1 MPTNMLV
8 LKLLLAF
15 ALPLVSALKFDI
27 QAHPGG
33 ESAKQERCIR
43 NFVAKDQL
51 VVVTATVSGK
61 RGDGQTLNMHIKDA
75 VGNDYA
81 HPRDVAG
88 ENRFAFTSHADSAF
102 DVCFENILTAQ
113 QAVMSPTRSVE
124 LDIDIGADAKDW
136 SAIQAG
142 EKLKPMEAELRR
154 LSESA
159 KEVVDEMDYLRT
171 REMKLRDT
179 NESTNERVKW
189 FAIGTMGMLVA
200 LGIWQVVYLRA
211 YFRIHY
217 YATADPDAC
226 DQACDVAWKA
236 FSGNVLDT
244 GRSGWKRASAN
255 TRRDIII
262 RTADLFEE
270 RKEEL
275 IKAQMDETSC
285 QRGWAMIN
293 VQLTVG
299 YLREIASCV
308 SHIKGQIPTIDKPD
322 TFAFVFK
329 EPVGPV
335 LVIPPWNA
343 ALVLATRAITSALGA
358 GCSVVLKAS
367 ELSPLTH
374 SLIVDI
380 YHQAGLPPGVLNSL
394 QTSRDN
400 AAEITEHLIANPS
413 IRKIEFIGSAAVGRI
428 IGATAAKYLKPVLME
443 LGGKGPAIVLD
454 DANLQKAA
462 VLCAKGATIHHGQI
476 CFSTERIIVL
486 ESVAKQ
492 FQELLVKAM
501 EKEQGGQAVHS
512 GIAEKAR
519 DILQQAKDNG
529 NEFLIGGPEMAV
541 KNGVRPSI
549 VVVDPKT
556 PKDQLRIVDEET
568 FGPSASLYVVDS
580 DIEAIRLAN
589 SSAYGLNATIHS
601 TNMERALKMGKELDS
616 AKVHINCISVYTSV
630 TGPQGGVKGSGW
642 GRQNAD
648 WGLEEFVQ
656 EKFITYHGA
665 DADVPA
671 AK

>member
-1 MPTNMLV
+1 MPLEKDSRGRSVVPIFINGSPLPINP
-8 LKLLLAF
+8 F
-15 ALPLVSALKFDI
+15 AVQP
-27 QAHPGG
+27 
-33 ESAKQERCIR
+33 
-43 NFVAKDQL
+43 
-51 VVVTATVSGK
+51 VTSSIT
-61 RGDGQTLNMHIKDA
+61 DDA
-75 VGNDYA
+75 V
-81 HPRDVAG
+81 
-88 ENRFAFTSHADSAF
+88 
-102 DVCFENILTAQ
+102 
-113 QAVMSPTRSVE
+113 
-124 LDIDIGADAKDW
+124 
-136 SAIQAG
+136 
-142 EKLKPMEAELRR
+142 
-154 LSESA
+154 
-159 KEVVDEMDYLRT
+159 
-171 REMKLRDT
+171 
-179 NESTNERVKW
+179 
-189 FAIGTMGMLVA
+189 
-200 LGIWQVVYLRA
+200 
-211 YFRIHY
+211 HY
-217 YATADPDAC
+217 YATADLDAC

-236 FSGNVLDT
+236 FRGNVLDT

-255 TRRDIII
+255 ARRDIII
-262 RTADLFEE
+262 RAADLFEE

-308 SHIKGQIPTIDKPD
+308 SHIKGQIPSIDKPD

-394 QTSRDN
+394 QTSRNN

-529 NEFLIGGPEMAV
+529 NEFLVGGPEMAV
-541 KNGVRPSI
+541 KNGVKPSI

-601 TNMERALKMGKELDS
+601 TNMERALKMGKELEYGQ
-616 AKVHINCISVYTSV
+616 VHVNCISVYTSV